1 MVVLITTASK
11 IPGILEVTRSLLD
24 SDHGEEALL
33 ESYTRNLHAIGE
45 HHLDQATWSDY
56 HDKGE
61 SDNDYIIMEKDDD
74 DNIRRPGGDDDNF
87 LISEQR
93 RHTNIRVARSQKGKT
108 KQWPELGIG
117 KVSS

>member
-1 MVVLITTASK
+1 MVVVIPTASQ

-45 HHLDQATWSDY
+45 HHLDQAPWSDY

-61 SDNDYIIMEKDDD
+61 SDIDYIIMEKDDD
-74 DNIRRPGGDDDNF
+74 NNPKRPGCYDDNF
-87 LISEQR
+87 FYFRATATHKHSSGSKPKGENE
-93 RHTNIRVARSQKGKT
+93 TVA
-108 KQWPELGIG
+108 
-117 KVSS
+117 